1 MIKAIKKWW
10 NTPITWGTVTMS
22 SLIGTGITAAC
33 FGLLVLALRY
43 EEKRFNQQMED
54 LGNEET
60 EEE

>member
-33 FGLLVLALRY
+33 FGLLVLSLRA
-43 EEKRFNQQMED
+43 EKKRFNQQMED